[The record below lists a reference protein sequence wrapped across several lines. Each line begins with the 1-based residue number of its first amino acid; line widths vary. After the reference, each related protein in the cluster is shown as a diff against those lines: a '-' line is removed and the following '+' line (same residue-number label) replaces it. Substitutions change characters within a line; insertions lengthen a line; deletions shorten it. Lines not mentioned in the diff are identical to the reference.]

1 MIINKLNKVCK
12 MKRVYIFFLAI
23 LFASIVFGQQKPIIA
38 VYIVPNETDNNEAK
52 TIKQVLEAKLAE
64 SFVKSDIF
72 TATERSEAFLS
83 QLRKERDYQQSGN
96 VRDDQITRLARES
109 GAQFLCIADIYEVF
123 GERFVTARLIHTE
136 SNNITATT
144 NSSGSIKS
152 MNDLVTIAGEV
163 SNKLIRETPQ
173 YKTLQQRREQQPNT
187 GQGVQ
192 VYMESIESNFS
203 RPTTIL
209 GNRVRSLLTAKGC
222 SFTDNHVQADF
233 RLKIEATTR
242 HIGEEHGFT
251 VCFAD
256 VVVSLFDVRKN
267 TNVFQDEFSQK
278 GIQLS
283 LEAAGRKALED
294 AAPVIVDK
302 ISQWIK

>member
-1 MIINKLNKVCK
+1 
-12 MKRVYIFFLAI
+12 MKRVFIFLLAI
-23 LFASIVFGQQKPIIA
+23 MFANVVFGQQKPIIA
-38 VYIVPNETDNNEAK
+38 VYIVANEADNTETK

-64 SFVKSDIF
+64 SFVKSNIF

-83 QLRKERDYQQSGN
+83 QIRKERDYQQSGH

-152 MNDLVTIAGEV
+152 MNDLVTISGEV
-163 SNKLIRETPQ
+163 SNNLIRETPQ
-173 YKTLQQRREQQPNT
+173 YRDTQARREQQPDT
-187 GQGVQ
+187 GQGVF
-192 VYMESIESNFS
+192 VFMECIERNFS
-203 RPTTIL
+203 NQSTIL
-209 GNRVRSLLTAKGC
+209 GNRLRSLLAAKGC
-222 SFTDNHVQADF
+222 SFTDNHIQADF
-233 RLKIEATTR
+233 RLRVEAITR
-242 HIGEEHGFT
+242 YFGDQNGFE
-251 VCFAD
+251 VCYAD
-256 VVVSLFDVRKN
+256 VVVSLFDVRN
-267 TNVFQDEFSQK
+267 NRSVFQDEISQK
-278 GIQLS
+278 GIQMS
-283 LEAAGRKALED
+283 QETAGRKALED